1 MSARDHQLVKEDLK
15 IDSGRTSKAGDAGEY
30 AAAGAFNR
38 WDGVGAYAG
47 AGLGHTEGGAVKGP
61 NVGAG
66 AELSLTEGARAVVN
80 AELISVSTSA
90 GPAKATVGLSAET
103 GGTISPTQ
111 VEAKVLGTGFS
122 FGRKVGFSVLGSGFE
137 FKLW

>member
-1 MSARDHQLVKEDLK
+1 MSVVKEDLK
-15 IDSGRTSKAGDAGEY
+15 IDSGRTPKADDADEY
-30 AAAGAFNR
+30 AAAAAFKR
-38 WDGVGAYAG
+38 WDGFGAYAG
-47 AGLGHTEGGAVKGP
+47 AGLDHKEGGAVKGP

-66 AELSLTEGARAVVN
+66 AEISLTEGARAVVN
-80 AELISVSTSA
+80 AELISVSASA
-90 GPAKATVGLSAET
+90 GPAKATLGLSAET

-122 FGRKVGFSVLGSGFE
+122 LGRKMGVSFLGTGFE